1 MKINKPN
8 QAFQIVAH
16 RGLSNHFPENTLV
29 GFKAFNATC

>member
-16 RGLSNHFPENTLV
+16 RGLSNHFQKILLLV
-29 GFKAFNATC
+29 LRRL